1 MAHCDFQIIYEHLVI
16 KGMDPTYNFWYHHR
30 EVCEGDEME
39 NEVDDSFMCEATNF
53 YESTY
58 MGKEDIIHDNS
69 TSRKENKFSQ
79 KVEEANTP
87 LYGGCTKYTKMSAVV
102 ALYKLKTF
110 NGWSDTSFT
119 SLLGLLH
126 DMLPMDNVISRSIY
140 EVRKLFKEFDLGY
153 QKIHACVKDCC
164 LFRNENE
171 KLESCPHCAS
181 SRWKID
187 ERTNQIKQG
196 VPAKVLRYFPIIPR
210 LKRMFKINEVSE
222 SLRWHLSHKSTD
234 GKIRH
239 PVDSVAWETIDKKWP
254 EFSMDPRNLRLGLAT
269 DGFNPFS
276 NLSSRYSCWP
286 VMLVTYNLPPWL
298 CMKKENIML
307 TLLIPGPRQPGN
319 DIDVYLQP
327 LVEDLQQ
334 LWKGIQVYDIVGN
347 THFNLRSILM
357 WTINDFPAYG
367 NLAGCTTKGKYA
379 CPTCG
384 DSTHSYWL
392 KHSKKF
398 AYMGHRRFLSRAH
411 PYRRKK
417 AWFDGRIEEELPPKI
432 ATGSAIYAQLQNF
445 NNCWGKREKKKSKSH
460 KDLSNQRWKKRSIFF
475 DLPYWKE
482 LPIRHNLDVM
492 HVEKNVCE
500 SIIGTL
506 LDINGKSK
514 DGVNA
519 RKDLQL
525 LKIRPDL
532 YPQDCGGRTYLPPA
546 PHTLSKSEKKIFC
559 SRLYKLKLPD
569 GYSSNISKCVSLD
582 ECKVMGLKSH
592 DYHVLMQ
599 QLLPVVL
606 RGLLP
611 KGPRHAIYRLCSY
624 FNRLCQRIIDREVM
638 LDLEKEVVD
647 ILCLLER
654 YMKVLKGYVRNK
666 ARPEGCIA
674 SCYLADECVDFSN
687 KYFKQSV
694 EVVNSQQR
702 NEEYQNDVILEG
714 RPISSGTSIELFD
727 DVLENAHRY
736 VLFNTSE
743 VEPFIEIHMNELMV
757 LDKRLEK
764 DSNLLWKIH
773 TEQFP
778 LWLKSKIELDSS
790 VEGYSELLKWLA
802 NGPRKNAMSYT
813 GYIINGKRFHTKSV
827 EKSTQNN
834 GVAVDATT
842 LCRSSAKDKSQVMD
856 VVAYYGVLQE
866 IILLDYY
873 VYQLPIFKCDWA
885 NVRNGVKVEEGFT
898 LVNLHQSQSKF
909 VREPFILAS
918 QAKQVF
924 YARENDTSN
933 WYVVLKA
940 PPRGFHDLEMYDE
953 NYDDTLVSNE
963 NISNA
968 VEDVDES
975 DELTYARQDCE
986 GVFISEVV

>member
-1 MAHCDFQIIYEHLVI
+1 MEGAWNFLQEVKKRKPNANKFLCPCKDCRNMAHCDFQIIYEHLVI
-16 KGMDPTYNFWYHHR
+16 KGMDPTYNFWYHHG

-384 DSTHSYWL
+384 DSTRSYWL

-569 GYSSNISKCVSLD
+569 GYS
-582 ECKVMGLKSH
+582 
-592 DYHVLMQ
+592 
-599 QLLPVVL
+599 
-606 RGLLP
+606 
-611 KGPRHAIYRLCSY
+611 
-624 FNRLCQRIIDREVM
+624 
-638 LDLEKEVVD
+638 
-647 ILCLLER
+647 
-654 YMKVLKGYVRNK
+654 
-666 ARPEGCIA
+666 
-674 SCYLADECVDFSN
+674 
-687 KYFKQSV
+687 
-694 EVVNSQQR
+694 
-702 NEEYQNDVILEG
+702 
-714 RPISSGTSIELFD
+714 
-727 DVLENAHRY
+727 
-736 VLFNTSE
+736 
-743 VEPFIEIHMNELMV
+743 
-757 LDKRLEK
+757 
-764 DSNLLWKIH
+764 
-773 TEQFP
+773 
-778 LWLKSKIELDSS
+778 
-790 VEGYSELLKWLA
+790 
-802 NGPRKNAMSYT
+802 
-813 GYIINGKRFHTKSV
+813 
-827 EKSTQNN
+827 
-834 GVAVDATT
+834 
-842 LCRSSAKDKSQVMD
+842 
-856 VVAYYGVLQE
+856 
-866 IILLDYY
+866 
-873 VYQLPIFKCDWA
+873 
-885 NVRNGVKVEEGFT
+885 
-898 LVNLHQSQSKF
+898 
-909 VREPFILAS
+909 
-918 QAKQVF
+918 
-924 YARENDTSN
+924 
-933 WYVVLKA
+933 
-940 PPRGFHDLEMYDE
+940 
-953 NYDDTLVSNE
+953 
-963 NISNA
+963 
-968 VEDVDES
+968 
-975 DELTYARQDCE
+975 
-986 GVFISEVV
+986 

>member
-1 MAHCDFQIIYEHLVI
+1 
-16 KGMDPTYNFWYHHR
+16 
-30 EVCEGDEME
+30 ME
-39 NEVDDSFMCEATNF
+39 RS
-53 YESTY
+53 
-58 MGKEDIIHDNS
+58 DI
-69 TSRKENKFSQ
+69 
-79 KVEEANTP
+79 P
-87 LYGGCTKYTKMSAVV
+87 
-102 ALYKLKTF
+102 
-110 NGWSDTSFT
+110 
-119 SLLGLLH
+119 
-126 DMLPMDNVISRSIY
+126 
-140 EVRKLFKEFDLGY
+140 
-153 QKIHACVKDCC
+153 
-164 LFRNENE
+164 
-171 KLESCPHCAS
+171 
-181 SRWKID
+181 
-187 ERTNQIKQG
+187 
-196 VPAKVLRYFPIIPR
+196 
-210 LKRMFKINEVSE
+210 
-222 SLRWHLSHKSTD
+222 
-234 GKIRH
+234 
-239 PVDSVAWETIDKKWP
+239 AWETIDKKWP
-254 EFSMDPRNLRLGLAT
+254 EFSMDPRNLRLCLAT

-276 NLSSRYSCWP
+276 NLSSRYSCWS

-384 DSTHSYWL
+384 DSTRSYWL

-398 AYMGHRRFLSRAH
+398 AYIGHRRFLSRAH

-445 NNCWGKREKKKSKSH
+445 DNCWGKREKKKSKSH

-532 YPQDCGGRTYLPPA
+532 YLQDCGGRTYLPPA
-546 PHTLSKSEKKIFC
+546 PHTLLKSEKKIFC

-654 YMKVLKGYVRNK
+654 YFPPSFFDIMTHLVIHLGREACICGPVQFRWMYPFERYMKVLKGYVRNK

-674 SCYLADECVDFSN
+674 ACYLADECVDFSN

-714 RPISSGTSIELFD
+714 RPISSGTSVELFD

-743 VEPFIEIHMNELMV
+743 VEPFIE
-757 LDKRLEK
+757 
-764 DSNLLWKIH
+764 
-773 TEQFP
+773 
-778 LWLKSKIELDSS
+778 
-790 VEGYSELLKWLA
+790 
-802 NGPRKNAMSYT
+802 
-813 GYIINGKRFHTKSV
+813 
-827 EKSTQNN
+827 
-834 GVAVDATT
+834 
-842 LCRSSAKDKSQVMD
+842 
-856 VVAYYGVLQE
+856 
-866 IILLDYY
+866 
-873 VYQLPIFKCDWA
+873 
-885 NVRNGVKVEEGFT
+885 
-898 LVNLHQSQSKF
+898 
-909 VREPFILAS
+909 
-918 QAKQVF
+918 
-924 YARENDTSN
+924 
-933 WYVVLKA
+933 
-940 PPRGFHDLEMYDE
+940 
-953 NYDDTLVSNE
+953 
-963 NISNA
+963 
-968 VEDVDES
+968 
-975 DELTYARQDCE
+975 
-986 GVFISEVV
+986 